1 MEKQAEHNRANGS
14 EMILYNTIM
23 VDTCHYTF
31 VKSHRMYKSKNE
43 L

>member
-14 EMILYNTIM
+14 EMILYNTVM

-31 VKSHRMYKSKNE
+31 VKTQSMYDTKSKP
-43 L
+43 